1 MKRRVKLKNNG
12 IYKVLGHMKQRQAD
26 DRVLKAIKNISNPIG
41 LQTLSEI
48 LNLHRDTVRKHLY
61 RLRREGKVRITRNP
75 KNKNFVL
82 ISYIGGEQNGSKR

>member
-1 MKRRVKLKNNG
+1 MKRRVKLRNNG
-12 IYKVLGHMKQRQAD
+12 VYKVLGHMKQRQAD
-26 DRVLKAIKNISNPIG
+26 DRVLKAIKNMDNPID
-41 LQTLSEI
+41 LQTLSEA

-82 ISYIGGEQNGSKR
+82 ISYIGGGDMK